1 MRTFLVVVFF
11 AGLIMV
17 VLNEMIKKP
26 KTVIEYRY
34 LPRDLDVLMREDRY
48 ASASPVDFD
57 GTASAASAEPVE
69 PAEPVASAAP
79 TSFFSRGIITR
90 QQQ

>member
-1 MRTFLVVVFF
+1 MRTFLVAVFF
-11 AGLIMV
+11 AGMILV

-48 ASASPVDFD
+48 ASAAPVDFD
-57 GTASAASAEPVE
+57 GTASA
-69 PAEPVASAAP
+69 EPVASAAP
-79 TSFFSRGIITR
+79 APSFFSRGIITR